1 MKCIEKKNRE
11 DVLMGRKLYVLKA
24 EGPTGKALREAVYQ
38 LISELGVRI
47 DAIIMIDFALKL
59 EMTGAIAEGTTRF
72 SIPVHAIIVKQS
84 VKHAITVM
92 KFLVLLRRM
101 LFRK

>member
-11 DVLMGRKLYVLKA
+11 DVLMGRKLSVLKA

-47 DAIIMIDFALKL
+47 GAILMIDFALKL
-59 EMTGAIAEGTTRF
+59 EAEMTGAIAEGTTRF
-72 SIPVHAIIVKQS
+72 VYQS
-84 VKHAITVM
+84 M
-92 KFLVLLRRM
+92 R
-101 LFRK
+101 